1 MEKNNSEIFM
11 KDDIAYLKTLVRLS
25 PESSVSLLVALKVRV
40 LEAAVFGGGWDGFGG
55 RGREFGDGH
64 NPGELLRMGI
74 MKERIRGQG
83 MTSRGNFEEERR
95 RSSQKYLEEFRR

>member
-1 MEKNNSEIFM
+1 MG
-11 KDDIAYLKTLVRLS
+11 L
-25 PESSVSLLVALKVRV
+25 
-40 LEAAVFGGGWDGFGG
+40 GG

-83 MTSRGNFEEERR
+83 TTSRGNLKR
-95 RSSQKYLEEFRR
+95 KGGGAVKII

>member
-1 MEKNNSEIFM
+1 M
-11 KDDIAYLKTLVRLS
+11 TG
-25 PESSVSLLVALKVRV
+25 
-40 LEAAVFGGGWDGFGG
+40 GGGWDGFGG

-83 MTSRGNFEEERR
+83 MTSRGKEEEQSKLSGRVPEV
-95 RSSQKYLEEFRR
+95 K

>member
-1 MEKNNSEIFM
+1 M
-11 KDDIAYLKTLVRLS
+11 TG
-25 PESSVSLLVALKVRV
+25 
-40 LEAAVFGGGWDGFGG
+40 GGGWDGFGG

-95 RSSQKYLEEFRR
+95 RRSQNYLEEFRR